1 MATSKLTPEQE
12 QMLDVMADMP
22 DDQIDTMDIPEART
36 WSGAVRGARYRPVKQ
51 QLTLRIDADLI
62 DWFKR
67 HAPSG
72 KYQTDINRA
81 LRDHVEREK
90 ARQRKV
96 G

>member
-1 MATSKLTPEQE
+1 M
-12 QMLDVMADMP
+12 
-22 DDQIDTMDIPEART
+22 
-36 WSGAVRGARYRPVKQ
+36 
-51 QLTLRIDADLI
+51 TLRIDADLI

>member
-1 MATSKLTPEQE
+1 
-12 QMLDVMADMP
+12 
-22 DDQIDTMDIPEART
+22 
-36 WSGAVRGARYRPVKQ
+36 VRGARYRPVKQ
-51 QLTLRIDADLI
+51 QLTLRINADLI

-72 KYQTDINRA
+72 KYQTGINRA